1 MGTLKHEKVATAA
14 EAKNLRHTGLQPES
28 ADPWTWD
35 VATHVFTRALNKV
48 WLREFPDTQLLN
60 E

>member
-1 MGTLKHEKVATAA
+1 MGNLKHEKVAAAA
-14 EAKNLRHTGLQPES
+14 EAKNLRHAGLQS

-35 VATHVFTRALNKV
+35 VATHIFTRTLNKV
-48 WLREFPDTQLLN
+48 WLREFPDIQLLN